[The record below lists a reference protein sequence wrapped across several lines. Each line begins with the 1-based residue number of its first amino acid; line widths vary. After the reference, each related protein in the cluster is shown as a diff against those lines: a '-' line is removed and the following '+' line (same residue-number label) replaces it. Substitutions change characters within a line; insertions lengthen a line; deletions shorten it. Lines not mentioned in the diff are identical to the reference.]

1 LWQRDRERYEA
12 RRVAVTRPFEGEN
25 DRMSVDRDETDPPA
39 AEDDDRDQVD
49 PGEAEAP
56 GAAETEAPSEAP
68 RASHPPP
75 DEPEYDERQR
85 RQRRRLEGVLR
96 ESFRRAVEKGLE
108 AGLGAIESSVDVL
121 EKSVEAGRGTFQ
133 HASTSLKGVVD
144 DVKMPKEVASYV
156 FAQVDETK
164 NVLIRAVAREVHDFL
179 DATDIA
185 KELQRALTSL
195 SFEIKTEI
203 RFIPNEKGL
212 VRPEVKSKAAPK
224 RGHDDAE
231 RRAGAT
237 RPIEEEDD

>member
-1 LWQRDRERYEA
+1 
-12 RRVAVTRPFEGEN
+12 
-25 DRMSVDRDETDPPA
+25 MSGDEDETR
-39 AEDDDRDQVD
+39 DDAND
-49 PGEAEAP
+49 A
-56 GAAETEAPSEAP
+56 EAP
-68 RASHPPP
+68 RA
-75 DEPEYDERQR
+75 DEPTPRESAAPPSPEADEPRRESTAPADEDEGRR

-121 EKSVEAGRGTFQ
+121 EKGVEAGRGTFQ
-133 HASTSLKGVVD
+133 QASTSLKGVVE

-156 FAQVDETK
+156 FAQIDETK

-185 KELQRALTSL
+185 YELQRALTSL

-212 VRPEVKSKAAPK
+212 VRAEVKSKAAPHRERAA
-224 RGHDDAE
+224 RGAASRDEE
-231 RRAGAT
+231 RAARAGD
-237 RPIEEEDD
+237 EERAARGAASRDDDDTDD